1 MIIPDRYTNPIHEV
15 GENKIVPKL
24 ANFALEARLA
34 GLLIKKE
41 KVISDKYPNT
51 REDHFKKEKQE
62 LSNRVN
68 SKVEATYSN
77 LNKDWYKG
85 EVITDYV
92 SIVDIDAQGY
102 NKGIKVIKL
111 PFIPREL
118 NWNTQ
123 SNFVAIKPVG
133 RNNPRYH
140 YTGSE
145 DNVEFEI
152 DWHSTDSNRDDVIKN
167 CRLIEALSKADGDN
181 NPPHRVLL
189 KWGEEDVLFRDITFI
204 VLNAPYTLSKF
215 NKAQY
220 INNNLQKVALLPVQ
234 AIQRVTLARISREN
248 LTYEDI
254 TKVYSKKYY

>member
-1 MIIPDRYTNPIHEV
+1 MIKPDKYTNPIHKI
-15 GENKIVPKL
+15 GENKTISKL

-34 GLLIKKE
+34 ALLLKKDLTP
-41 KVISDKYPNT
+41 SDKYPNT

-62 LSNRVN
+62 LSGRRNNV
-68 SKVEATYSN
+68 VEPTYSS
-77 LNKDWYKG
+77 LNKAWYTG
-85 EVITDYV
+85 EVVNDYV
-92 SIVDIDAQGY
+92 SIVDIDANGY
-102 NKGIKVIKL
+102 NKGIRVIKL

-181 NPPHRVLL
+181 NPPHRVLI

-204 VLNAPYTLSKF
+204 VLNAPYVLSKF

-220 INNNLQKVALLPVQ
+220 INNNLQKVALLPIQ
-234 AIQRVTLARISREN
+234 ATQRVTLARITREN
-248 LTYEDI
+248 LSYEDI